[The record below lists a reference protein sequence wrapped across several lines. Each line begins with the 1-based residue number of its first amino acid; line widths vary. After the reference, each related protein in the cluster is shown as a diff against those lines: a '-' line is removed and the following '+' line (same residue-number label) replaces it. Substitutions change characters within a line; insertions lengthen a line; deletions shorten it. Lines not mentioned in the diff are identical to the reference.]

1 MPAASANG
9 RTRGVA
15 AQRCAV
21 CDADVLFLVVCPA
34 CGSPTGNDGRTPPP
48 PPAPPPV
55 AWPPAGVD
63 GGAKTGTM
71 VSFADAARIRNG
83 GALPDRLVQAW
94 APVPGTGMSPSAS
107 GDDFAVARRRRTTL
121 VSSRSGLVVLG
132 VVVVVALAA
141 ALGLQL
147 AHLGRQ
153 PADGIPPQGSNPPAV
168 SRYEAGGLP
177 FTAAFPV
184 APTLSHERLSL
195 LGLGYVAS
203 SYTAESSGTVLSVG
217 VYPLPVGFG
226 TPVPAAT
233 LVRNFLRLDGAEPSG
248 TSVSAGAMTKID
260 GLDAAMLAGTADG
273 GRVASFGAL
282 VLDGH
287 VVYELLVTGPATT
300 VDQTFGTFLARFRIV
315 DPELGFTF

>member
-9 RTRGVA
+9 RTTGVA

-21 CDADVLFLVVCPA
+21 CDADVLFLAVCPA
-34 CGSPTGNDGRTPPP
+34 CGSPTGSEGLPPP
-48 PPAPPPV
+48 RPAAPPPV
-55 AWPPAGVD
+55 AWPPAAVD
-63 GGAKTGTM
+63 GGHQMATM
-71 VSFADAARIRNG
+71 VSFADAARKRNQ
-83 GALPDRLVQAW
+83 GALPDQLVRAW
-94 APVPGTGMSPSAS
+94 APPPGAVVSRSSSA
-107 GDDFAVARRRRTTL
+107 DDFAVARRHRTL
-121 VSSRSGLVVLG
+121 VPARKGRVLLG
-132 VVVVVALAA
+132 VAVAVALAT

-147 AHLGRQ
+147 SHLGR
-153 PADGIPPQGSNPPAV
+153 PAAGGTPTHGSAPAAP

-184 APTLSHERLSL
+184 APTLSHEHLSL

-226 TPVPAAT
+226 HPVPAAT
-233 LVRNFLRLDGAEPSG
+233 FVRTFLRLDGVEPPG
-248 TSVSAGAMTKID
+248 TSVSAGAMTKIQ

-273 GRVASFGAL
+273 GRVATFGAI

-287 VVYELLVTGPATT
+287 IVYELLATGPATT
-300 VDQTFGTFLARFRIV
+300 VDRTFGTFLAHFRIV
-315 DPELGFTF
+315 DPALGFTF